1 MIKINNSKK
10 EIIDKKQYS
19 CGGGWAS
26 KVGPEVLNNIVS
38 KLPKQY
44 DDRLVLG
51 FENSDDCA
59 VLELDNDH
67 YLINT
72 LDFFTPIHHNPYI
85 FGQITATNAVSDIFA
100 MGGEVLN
107 CLNILGFPSSINESV
122 IADILTG
129 AINKVNEAGGVIAG
143 GHTISSDEIIY
154 GLSVNGIVKKNKLKT
169 NSNARVNQEIIL
181 TKKLGTGVYSKEIN
195 INDER
200 EDCLEVV
207 ESMTTLNKKA
217 SEILQNYNVSAVTD
231 VTGFGLLGHLYEVT
245 KASGISAHIFME
257 RIPLFERT
265 REYSLKYIN
274 GGMMR
279 NNGYFG
285 KHVLF
290 NDDANTEENSNILF
304 DPQTSGGLLIFVDS
318 SDSKALLN
326 ELHDN
331 GIKQASI
338 IGETKK
344 AAAKFINVF
353 KA

>member
-1 MIKINNSKK
+1 
-10 EIIDKKQYS
+10 
-19 CGGGWAS
+19 
-26 KVGPEVLNNIVS
+26 
-38 KLPKQY
+38 
-44 DDRLVLG
+44 
-51 FENSDDCA
+51 
-59 VLELDNDH
+59 
-67 YLINT
+67 
-72 LDFFTPIHHNPYI
+72 
-85 FGQITATNAVSDIFA
+85 

-338 IGETKK
+338 IGKTKK